1 MSKSKRLPAL
11 SDSQLEIM
19 QVVWEGHEVTV
30 SQVWKALSKR
40 RQVARNTVLT
50 LMERLAKK
58 GWLKRRAEGHLHHYS
73 AAVSRERT
81 LGDLVSGLLDRAFA
95 GSAEHLMVAL
105 VDARGLTEEEARRIR
120 EIIRDARKAE
130 P

>member
-1 MSKSKRLPAL
+1 
-11 SDSQLEIM
+11 
-19 QVVWEGHEVTV
+19 
-30 SQVWKALSKR
+30 KALSKR

-58 GWLKRRAEGHLHHYS
+58 GWLKRRAEGQLHHYS

-81 LGDLVSGLLDRAFA
+81 LGDLVSGLVDKAFA
-95 GSAEHLMVAL
+95 GSAESLMMAL
-105 VDARGLTEEEARRIR
+105 LNARGLTDEEGRRIR
-120 EIIRDARKAE
+120 EMIRDARKAE